1 MVSDKNKSPDNKV
14 SPPERHYPDPRNRRR
29 DKPQEPKTTGHSW
42 DGIEEYDNPMPRWWL
57 WTFYATIIWGVWY
70 VIAYPAWPL
79 VQGATEGYKNWSTR
93 ENVATEIAAAEAANS
108 EINER
113 LVSAELASI
122 PDNDELRTYA
132 TSAGASVYQ
141 TWCAQCHGSG
151 AAGAQVGGYPN
162 LLDNDWLWGGT
173 VEDIHYTIAHGIRNE
188 DDPDARYSQMPA
200 YGDMFETEEIDQVVN
215 YVMSM
220 SREPRDAEAAGAGE
234 ELFVNNCAACHM
246 EDGSG
251 NTDLG
256 APALNDQIWLYGGD
270 YETLIETVTYSRY
283 GVMPPWNVR
292 LSEAEVRAV
301 AVYVHQLGGGE

>member
-1 MVSDKNKSPDNKV
+1 MSDKKHK
-14 SPPERHYPDPRNRRR
+14 
-29 DKPQEPKTTGHSW
+29 QEPETTGHEW
-42 DGIEEYDNPMPRWWL
+42 DGIQEYNNPLPRWWL
-57 WTFYATIIWGVWY
+57 WIFYATIVWGIWY

-79 VQGATEGYKNWSTR
+79 VQGATEGYKSWSTR
-93 ENVATEIAAAEAANS
+93 ENVAREIEQAEAANS

-132 TSAGASVYQ
+132 TSAGESVYQ

-162 LLDNDWLWGGT
+162 LLDNHWLWGGT

-215 YVMSM
+215 YVMSLTG
-220 SREPRDAEAAGAGE
+220 EPRDAEAAEAGE

-270 YETLIETVTYSRY
+270 YDTITETVKYSRY
-283 GVMPPWNVR
+283 GVMPPWNER